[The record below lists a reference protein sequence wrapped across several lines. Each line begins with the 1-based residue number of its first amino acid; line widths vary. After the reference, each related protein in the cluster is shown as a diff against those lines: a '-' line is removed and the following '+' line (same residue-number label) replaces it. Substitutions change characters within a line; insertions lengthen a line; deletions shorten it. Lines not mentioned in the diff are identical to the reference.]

1 MENKSHAIAA
11 GTFVLLLIGL
21 LIAMASWLTRD
32 TSSQRQFEISSKE
45 SVTGLQPQAGVRYKG
60 VVVGR
65 VTAIALDERT
75 RGNVLVRIAVNDNA
89 PITSSTF
96 ASLGFQGVTGLAFV
110 QLDDSG
116 ESSQPLAT
124 TLSRPGR
131 IPMRAG
137 LMARLTEQGGNLL
150 TQLEQAS
157 QRMNALLAP
166 ENQKTLTTAVANLSQ
181 AAAGISQL
189 TRHADQVLTGNG
201 PEGSASLPHIAAQL
215 DTTFKAMQ
223 TTSERL
229 KESAEV
235 VKASA
240 EKFRLTNVRINEPGG
255 TLDKIARSTEALAAS
270 TATLNAT
277 LLPRLSRTS
286 DDTARTVRQFG
297 HLAEGLAEQPQSL
310 FLGRGA
316 AAPGPGEPGFLPP
329 AEK

>member
-32 TSSQRQFEISSKE
+32 TSTQRQFEISSKE

-65 VTAIALDERT
+65 VTAIALDEHT
-75 RGNVLVRIAVNDNA
+75 RGNVLVRIAVNDSA

-116 ESSQPLAT
+116 ESNQLLFT
-124 TLSRPGR
+124 TLAHPGR

-189 TRHADQVLTGNG
+189 TRHADQVLTGSA
-201 PEGSASLPHIAAQL
+201 PEGSPSLPRVAMQMDA
-215 DTTFKAMQ
+215 TFKSMQ
-223 TTSERL
+223 STSERL
-229 KESAEV
+229 KDSAEA
-235 VKASA
+235 VKNSA

-297 HLAEGLAEQPQSL
+297 RLAEGLTEQPQSL
-310 FLGRGA
+310 ILGRGA
-316 AAPGPGEPGFLPP
+316 AAPGPGESGFMPP
-329 AEK
+329 ADK

>member
-11 GTFVLLLIGL
+11 GTFVLLLLGL

-32 TSSQRQFEISSKE
+32 TSTQRQFEISSKE

-75 RGNVLVRIAVNDNA
+75 RGNVLVRIAVNDSA

-116 ESSQPLAT
+116 EVTQNLAT
-124 TLSRPGR
+124 SITHPGR
-131 IPMRAG
+131 IPMRPG
-137 LMARLTEQGGNLL
+137 LMSRITEQGGHLL
-150 TQLEQAS
+150 KQLDEAS
-157 QRMNALLAP
+157 QRVNQLVAP
-166 ENQKTLTTAVANLSQ
+166 DNQKSLMAAVNNLSQ
-181 AAAGISQL
+181 AAAGVSQL
-189 TRHADQVLTGNG
+189 TRHADQVLTGSG
-201 PEGSASLPHIAAQL
+201 PEGSANLPRMAAQL
-215 DTTFKAMQ
+215 ETSFKSIQ

-229 KESAEV
+229 RDSAET
-235 VKASA
+235 VKNSA
-240 EKFRLTNVRINEPGG
+240 ERFRQTNVRINEPGG

-277 LLPRLSRTS
+277 LLPRLSRT
-286 DDTARTVRQFG
+286 TEEAGRTVRQFG
-297 HLAEGLAEQPQSL
+297 RVADGLAEQPQSL
-310 FLGRGA
+310 LWGKA
-316 AAPGPGEPGFLPP
+316 AATPGPGESGFVAPQDQ
-329 AEK
+329 